1 MYQKNICI
9 IVNCSYFGT
18 DYLRNAFCRLH
29 LSLQFVLIVLVPRA
43 PPLQVTAF
51 NTSNSS
57 ILVTWQDITS
67 SSVPGIL
74 LGYVLR
80 ISKADDTNFSNF
92 REIEH
97 DSSTNKTVTDLETYT
112 LYKISVAGY
121 TRVGIGNFS
130 ETQSW
135 TDEGGEESYK

>member
-1 MYQKNICI
+1 M
-9 IVNCSYFGT
+9 
-18 DYLRNAFCRLH
+18 
-29 LSLQFVLIVLVPRA
+29 
-43 PPLQVTAF
+43 
-51 NTSNSS
+51 
-57 ILVTWQDITS
+57 
-67 SSVPGIL
+67 PGIL

-80 ISKADDTNFSNF
+80 IIKADDTNSSNF

-97 DSSTNKTVTDLETYT
+97 DLSTRRNISNLETYT

-121 TRVGIGNFS
+121 TRMGIGNFS